1 MAWHSF
7 LTLGIFAVVAF
18 YGFPMMTCWYTAHVG
33 QAQNCR
39 GEKLDHRPGGWIG
52 IYNRQHCMTATHIAF
67 FDHDIWRV
75 VSGFKAMPIILHPL
89 IFFGK
94 LSKMS
99 DFAILL
105 AILVGRIIKYS
116 SWAETAA

>member
-1 MAWHSF
+1 MVQYLHF
-7 LTLGIFAVVAF
+7 RILD
-18 YGFPMMTCWYTAHVG
+18 FPLK
-33 QAQNCR
+33 NCR
-39 GEKLDHRPGGWIG
+39 GEKLDHIPGGWIG

-116 SWAETAA
+116 SWAEAA